1 MQFVRPAF
9 ALSPRKFAR
18 GRPRTGALGHG
29 AARPLLPGVSEDV
42 KLFAATFLAGFLFV
56 SIVIG

>member
-9 ALSPRKFAR
+9 ASYPRLFGKAPAR
-18 GRPRTGALGHG
+18 TL
-29 AARPLLPGVSEDV
+29 AAPSAQSSAIGDDV

-56 SIVIG
+56 SILIG

>member
-9 ALSPRKFAR
+9 GQHPRRFGKGQARTVALAAEPVPALSDDF
-18 GRPRTGALGHG
+18 
-29 AARPLLPGVSEDV
+29 

-56 SIVIG
+56 SILIG